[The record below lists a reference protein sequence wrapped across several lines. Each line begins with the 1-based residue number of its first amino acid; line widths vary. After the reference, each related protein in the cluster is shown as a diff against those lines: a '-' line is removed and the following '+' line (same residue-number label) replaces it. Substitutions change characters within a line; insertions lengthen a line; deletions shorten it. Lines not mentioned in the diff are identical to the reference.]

1 MEVARL
7 PSPARTVTTLP
18 AAVATVHTAVAIP
31 VLALGMALT
40 IWHEVAHLL
49 HNERIV
55 VLRKAHLK
63 VMHLPQHRIM
73 ST

>member
-1 MEVARL
+1 M
-7 PSPARTVTTLP
+7 TGG
-18 AAVATVHTAVAIP
+18 AA
-31 VLALGMALT
+31 LALGMALT